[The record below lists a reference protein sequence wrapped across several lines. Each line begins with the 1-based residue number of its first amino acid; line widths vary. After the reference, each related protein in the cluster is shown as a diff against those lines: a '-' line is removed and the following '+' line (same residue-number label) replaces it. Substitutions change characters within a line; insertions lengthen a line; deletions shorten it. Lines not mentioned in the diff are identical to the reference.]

1 MIKKSIWLFDLDGTL
16 ALMGDRDPYD
26 WSRVGEDLPNKPVV
40 AVLRALS
47 GTSARIGFVSGRK
60 ERARYQTEL
69 WLMANVIPDLPL
81 LWMRG
86 DKDQRADEIVKRE
99 IYENEIAPYFEVEG
113 IFDDRDRVVKMWR
126 SLGLTCL
133 QVAEGNF

>member
-1 MIKKSIWLFDLDGTL
+1 MKKIWLFDLDGTL

-47 GTSARIGFVSGRK
+47 TETAGIGFVSGRK

-69 WLMANVIPDLPL
+69 WIMANVLPDLPL

-99 IYENEIAPYFEVEG
+99 IYEQGIAPYFEVQG
-113 IFDDRDRVVKMWR
+113 IFDDRNKVVRMWR
-126 SLGLTCL
+126 SLGLTCF
-133 QVAEGNF
+133 QVAEKED